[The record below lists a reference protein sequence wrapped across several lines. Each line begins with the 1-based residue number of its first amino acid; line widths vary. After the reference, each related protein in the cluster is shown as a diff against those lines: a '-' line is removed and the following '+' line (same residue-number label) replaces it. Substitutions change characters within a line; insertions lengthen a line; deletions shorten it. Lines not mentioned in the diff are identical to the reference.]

1 MPLCP
6 AQRQVEAG
14 SDIVLK
20 VDSRRG
26 SRGGEVGWGGGQV
39 LLGWSLSRYRQDTR
53 QVSLPGG
60 EAPGAERDTL
70 VILTSPCPVPTPCVE
85 TASQSLPH
93 RLTESFLE

>member
-26 SRGGEVGWGGGQV
+26 AGLARLESQQVQTGHEAGQPPRWRSSWSRE
-39 LLGWSLSRYRQDTR
+39 RYTGHPDF
-53 QVSLPGG
+53 SLPC
-60 EAPGAERDTL
+60 TH
-70 VILTSPCPVPTPCVE
+70 PVRGD
-85 TASQSLPH
+85 S
-93 RLTESFLE
+93 LTESSSQTN